1 MTTALVLGGTGAVGG
16 AVVAALAARD
26 VAVTFTYRRSIDKA
40 EALTAAHGARGIA
53 VDLADLDALDAV
65 LGTLAVPDV
74 IVACAVAA
82 PGPAFV
88 EQTAAG
94 WREIFAVNVDAT
106 AAVCRWRARAG
117 GPGDIVLVGG
127 LDRGQSLPLPP
138 AYAASQGALS
148 ALTMALAHELGG
160 GGLRVNLVALGVL
173 DAGLSRQLS
182 AGRRKDYQTFSAL
195 RREGTP
201 TEAAAV
207 ITWLALENR
216 YIHGKVIAANGGI

>member
-1 MTTALVLGGTGAVGG
+1 MTTALVLGGTGAVGA
-16 AVVAALAARD
+16 AVVAALAARG
-26 VAVTFTYRRSIDKA
+26 VAVTFTYRRSVEKA
-40 EALTAAHGARGIA
+40 EALAAAHGARALPI
-53 VDLADLDALDAV
+53 DLADLDALEA
-65 LGTLAVPDV
+65 LLATLPAPDV
-74 IVACAVAA
+74 IVACAAAA

-94 WREIFAVNVDAT
+94 WREVFAVNVDAT

-117 GPGDIVLVGG
+117 GAGDIVLVGG

-148 ALTMALAHELGG
+148 ALAMALAHELGAD
-160 GGLRVNLVALGVL
+160 LRVNLVALGVL

-201 TEAAAV
+201 AEAASV